1 MSKNFNIAATE
12 ITDLIR
18 VSSAAIFYE
27 FENRFQVETWIFSS
41 DPNHRSRQFIH
52 GSCHEDDVREL
63 VDLGHYARTFHRR
76 IALKLMKI
84 RGDIKI

>member
-1 MSKNFNIAATE
+1 MSKNANISATQ

-41 DPNHRSRQFIH
+41 DPNYRSRQFIH
-52 GSCHEDDVREL
+52 GSCHEDDAEVL
-63 VDLGHYARTFHRR
+63 FTLGHYARTFHRR
-76 IALKLMKI
+76 IVLKLNKFYS
-84 RGDIKI
+84 K